1 MSLGEYV
8 SNAPIRSFSQNAWVP
23 TDPESGRTT
32 GTPELSDITISRDA
46 DTASP
51 HIARFAANYANIP
64 TAQVVLADLLL
75 TINLEDVRVI
85 QDVTKQM
92 QNGVPVEELV
102 LQFRRITWSY
112 GSGDPA
118 TLTYDRAQRE
128 ASGGAEMAPDY
139 VTFGT
144 NVPPTSRP
152 GQIPFSNFTFGTTI
166 PCTAGGG
173 QCTGTARF
181 VPPSVTSKVSGQT
194 IGELTQLFRA
204 QPLDVLTAQFAAL
217 ASDGSV
223 VDRMRYRMAPALVL
237 SVLIDVGVAMGVD
250 SSPTRV
256 LQDTMGLN
264 LRQITWTA
272 QSLVGGEDV
281 TETWDSVER

>member
-1 MSLGEYV
+1 LWRPWDLQLRHG
-8 SNAPIRSFSQNAWVP
+8 QQ
-23 TDPESGRTT
+23 GL
-32 GTPELSDITISRDA
+32 EL
-46 DTASP
+46 
-51 HIARFAANYANIP
+51 F
-64 TAQVVLADLLL
+64 VVLAS
-75 TINLEDVRVI
+75 TVN
-85 QDVTKQM
+85 VTKQM

-112 GSGDPA
+112 GSDDPA

-128 ASGGAEMAPDY
+128 ATGGAEMAPDY
-139 VTFGT
+139 VAFGT

-166 PCTAGGG
+166 PCTTPG

-181 VPPSVTSKVSGQT
+181 VPPSITSGVSGQT

-204 QPLDVLTAQFAAL
+204 RNLEVLTAHFAAL
-217 ASDGSV
+217 ASNGSV
-223 VDRMRYRMAPALVL
+223 VDRMRYQMEPARVL
-237 SVLIDVGVAMGVD
+237 SVAIDMGVVMGPD
-250 SSPTRV
+250 SSPVRT
-256 LQDTMGLN
+256 LQDTMGLD
-264 LRQITWTA
+264 LRRITWTA